1 MKLKSI
7 LPERWY
13 LRYIKPLQM
22 HIVQSRGIRT
32 YSQEGEDRLTDRLLG
47 GRENGFYIDIGAHHP
62 RRFSNTYYFYRKGWS
77 GINIEPNP
85 ELYKLFSKWRP
96 RDINLN
102 AGLYSKPM
110 ELKYYYFEEPALN
123 TFSEDIAAQHLTA
136 QHKLV
141 KTENIAV
148 TTLSKAL
155 EGVQVPEFIDFMNI
169 DTEGSEWEIIR
180 TNDWTRIRPELLLI
194 ELKAETI
201 ERLLDSDMVKFLK
214 GFKYRLIAKLFNTV
228 IFRQEG

>member
-1 MKLKSI
+1 MKLKSF
-7 LPERWY
+7 LPELWY
-13 LRYIKPLQM
+13 QRYIKPLQM
-22 HIVQSRGIRT
+22 NILQSRGIRV
-32 YSQEGEDRLTDRLLG
+32 YSQEGEDILADRLLG
-47 GRENGFYIDIGAHHP
+47 GREKGFYIDIGAHHP
-62 RRFSNTYYFYRKGWS
+62 RRFSSTYYFYRKGWS

-102 AGLYSKPM
+102 AGLYSKPV

-123 TFSEDIAAQHLTA
+123 TFSADAAAENLA
-136 QHKLV
+136 SQHKLV
-141 KTENIAV
+141 KTKNIAV

-155 EGVQVPEFIDFMNI
+155 EGLQVMELIDLMNI

-180 TNDWTRIRPELLLI
+180 TNDWTKIRPELLLI

-201 ERLLDSDMVKFLK
+201 EWLLNSEIVKFLN

-228 IFRQEG
+228 IFKQE

>member
-1 MKLKSI
+1 MKLKSF

-13 LRYIKPLQM
+13 LRYLKPLQM
-22 HIVQSRGIRT
+22 HILQSRGIRV
-32 YSQEGEDRLTDRLLG
+32 YSQEGEDILVDRLLG
-47 GRENGFYIDIGAHHP
+47 GKEKGFYIDIGAHHP
-62 RRFSNTYYFYRKGWS
+62 RRFSNTYYFYLKGWS

-85 ELYKLFSKWRP
+85 ELHKLFSKWRP

-102 AGLYSKPM
+102 AGLYSLPV

-123 TFSEDIAAQHLTA
+123 TFSTDVAAKLLAT

-155 EGVQVPEFIDFMNI
+155 EGFQMPELIDFMNI

-180 TNDWTRIRPELLLI
+180 TNDWSKIRPELLLI
-194 ELKAETI
+194 EFKAETI
-201 ERLLDSDMVKFLK
+201 EQMMDSEMVNFLRRL
-214 GFKYRLIAKLFNTV
+214 KYKLIAKLFNTV
-228 IFRQEG
+228 IFKRE